1 VSPCVTRAMRVSDA
15 DLSLCLSRL
24 AVGAPASA
32 GSAEAAA
39 RMLVC
44 LDTVQ
49 QQLVA
54 VGHHGAHDQT
64 AGAVVVIQSR
74 GLST

>member
-1 VSPCVTRAMRVSDA
+1 M
-15 DLSLCLSRL
+15 
-24 AVGAPASA
+24 
-32 GSAEAAA
+32 
-39 RMLVC
+39 MFVC

-49 QQLVA
+49 QWVA